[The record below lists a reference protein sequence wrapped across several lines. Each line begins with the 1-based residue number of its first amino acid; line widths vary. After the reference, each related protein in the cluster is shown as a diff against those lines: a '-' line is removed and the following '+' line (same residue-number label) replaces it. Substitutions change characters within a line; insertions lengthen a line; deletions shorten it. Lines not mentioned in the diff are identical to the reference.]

1 MEPEIGRLM
10 FANWP
15 PLGLF
20 QAQTLGGVYSDELLS
35 PYGSSFQ
42 FLSAAGGDAPNAQT
56 GDQSGFSVTAA

>member
-1 MEPEIGRLM
+1 
-10 FANWP
+10 
-15 PLGLF
+15 LF
-20 QAQTLGGVYSDELLS
+20 QAQTLGGVYSDELLI